1 MTYQPEDHP
10 THQGAD
16 TAAAAAA
23 AAAAASELRPPTNN
37 AAHAH
42 HDSRFDC
49 NICLEP
55 VAEPV
60 VSRCGHLYCWPCLYR
75 WLQPG
80 MTEDERYDMGW
91 GSSDGG
97 GGSGGYGIGN
107 GDSRAASARRCCP
120 VCKAECTVREVVP
133 IYVRESDDHGDGAAA
148 AASTNDEMDGIDES
162 ASLSHPSSPSD
173 ERAAAAETTDPTTS
187 TGLRRRRGGAG
198 GGGEFS
204 ALGGGNTEDFARNGD
219 DNISISTISTEDD
232 QAHVASAASA
242 SNGANAVSSRP
253 NRTGA
258 ADVPSRPTAQPYLH
272 QRSAAEDSTG
282 MRPSEAPMTPLI
294 NNRQQRASTT
304 GGIGRAPLSP
314 PRGARPS
321 SLSNG
326 LSLSFWGGFVD
337 ALLGAQ
343 TNAAAATGNGN
354 GAGGGY
360 VPPIHRPG
368 NGRGPHRAT
377 SAVSGGSA
385 GDAGQH
391 GTEDRGPSAGVGAN
405 GLPPTETTGG
415 GRWFSPAFVEDSTT
429 EFLSRLL
436 LMLGCFVV
444 FCLLLF

>member
-1 MTYQPEDHP
+1 
-10 THQGAD
+10 
-16 TAAAAAA
+16 
-23 AAAAASELRPPTNN
+23 
-37 AAHAH
+37 
-42 HDSRFDC
+42 
-49 NICLEP
+49 
-55 VAEPV
+55 
-60 VSRCGHLYCWPCLYR
+60 
-75 WLQPG
+75 

-173 ERAAAAETTDPTTS
+173 EIVAAAETADPTTS

-204 ALGGGNTEDFARNGD
+204 ALGGGVAADFARNDD
-219 DNISISTISTEDD
+219 DNISISTISTED
-232 QAHVASAASA
+232 QVHVASAASA
-242 SNGANAVSSRP
+242 DNGANIVSCRR
-253 NRTGA
+253 NRTA
-258 ADVPSRPTAQPYLH
+258 ATDIPSRPTAQPHLH

-282 MRPSEAPMTPLI
+282 MRPSDPLAEAPMTPLI

>member
-1 MTYQPEDHP
+1 
-10 THQGAD
+10 
-16 TAAAAAA
+16 
-23 AAAAASELRPPTNN
+23 
-37 AAHAH
+37 
-42 HDSRFDC
+42 
-49 NICLEP
+49 
-55 VAEPV
+55 
-60 VSRCGHLYCWPCLYR
+60 
-75 WLQPG
+75 

-97 GGSGGYGIGN
+97 GGGGGFGIGN
-107 GDSRAASARRCCP
+107 GDSRAAASARRCCP
-120 VCKAECTVREVVP
+120 VCKAKCTVREVVP
-133 IYVRESDDHGDGAAA
+133 IYVRESDDQDDGTAA
-148 AASTNDEMDGIDES
+148 AASANDEMDGIDES

-173 ERAAAAETTDPTTS
+173 ERVAAAETADPTTS

-204 ALGGGNTEDFARNGD
+204 ALGGGNAEDFARNDD
-219 DNISISTISTEDD
+219 DNISISTISTED
-232 QAHVASAASA
+232 QVHVASAASA
-242 SNGANAVSSRP
+242 SNSANAVSSRP
-253 NRTGA
+253 NRTA
-258 ADVPSRPTAQPYLH
+258 VADIPSRPTAQPYLH
-272 QRSAAEDSTG
+272 QRSAAED
-282 MRPSEAPMTPLI
+282 APMTPLI

-343 TNAAAATGNGN
+343 TNAAATGNGN
-354 GAGGGY
+354 GTGAGGGY
-360 VPPIHRPG
+360 VPPIHRPS
-368 NGRGPHRAT
+368 NGRGPRRAA
-377 SAVSGGSA
+377 SAVSGGNA
-385 GDAGQH
+385 DDAAGQH
-391 GTEDRGPSAGVGAN
+391 GTDGGLSAGAGAN
-405 GLPPTETTGG
+405 GSPPTETTGG

>member
-1 MTYQPEDHP
+1 LFWDNSSLEQILVFTPTNRIMTYQPEDQP
-10 THQGAD
+10 THQG
-16 TAAAAAA
+16 AAA
-23 AAAAASELRPPTNN
+23 AAAAASELRPSTNN

-173 ERAAAAETTDPTTS
+173 EIVAAAETADPTTS

-204 ALGGGNTEDFARNGD
+204 ALGGGVAADFARNDD
-219 DNISISTISTEDD
+219 DNISISTISTED
-232 QAHVASAASA
+232 QVHVASAASA
-242 SNGANAVSSRP
+242 DNGANIVSCRR
-253 NRTGA
+253 NRTA
-258 ADVPSRPTAQPYLH
+258 ATDIPSRPTAQPHLH

-282 MRPSEAPMTPLI
+282 MRPSDPLAEAPMTPLI

-321 SLSNG
+321 SLSNR
-326 LSLSFWGGFVD
+326 LSLSF
-337 ALLGAQ
+337 
-343 TNAAAATGNGN
+343 
-354 GAGGGY
+354 
-360 VPPIHRPG
+360 
-368 NGRGPHRAT
+368 
-377 SAVSGGSA
+377 
-385 GDAGQH
+385 
-391 GTEDRGPSAGVGAN
+391 
-405 GLPPTETTGG
+405 
-415 GRWFSPAFVEDSTT
+415 
-429 EFLSRLL
+429 
-436 LMLGCFVV
+436 
-444 FCLLLF
+444 